1 MSVGCFVR
9 EVRTEIGPG
18 WASIHLSWLDMP
30 SGVGS
35 EADHRYAF
43 PAEASLFAEKRNEL
57 EAALR
62 CGDPVKQEIL
72 ETREAMKP

>member
-1 MSVGCFVR
+1 MSDGCFVR
-9 EVRTEIGPG
+9 EVRTEIGPV

-35 EADHRYAF
+35 EAYHRYAL
-43 PAEASLFAEKRNEL
+43 PDEASLFAEKRNEL

-62 CGDPVKQEIL
+62 CGDLVNLEIL
-72 ETREAMKP
+72 ETREAKKL